1 MNAYQ
6 TVTSNLSKLNRAE
19 LENVAD
25 LVAAML
31 AELEDAPEETAATG
45 PATAGGPKGKGGKGS
60 TWLELRTVNGC
71 GPYVYKRWRGA
82 DGKKHSE
89 YVGKA
94 EAK

>member
-6 TVTSNLSKLNRAE
+6 TVTSNLNKLNRAA

-25 LVAAML
+25 LVAALL
-31 AELEDAPEETAATG
+31 AELEDAPEDQAEQG
-45 PATAGGPKGKGGKGS
+45 PAAAGGSKGKGSKGGS
-60 TWLELRTVNGC
+60 WLELRTVNGC

-82 DGKKHSE
+82 DGRKHSE

-94 EAK
+94 ETC